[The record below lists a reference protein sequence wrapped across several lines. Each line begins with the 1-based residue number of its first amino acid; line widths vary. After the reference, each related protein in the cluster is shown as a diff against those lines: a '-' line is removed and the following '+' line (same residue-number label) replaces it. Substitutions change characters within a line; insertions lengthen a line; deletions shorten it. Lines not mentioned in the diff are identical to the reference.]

1 VGSTPTPT
9 TNNGQCVTALFLSQ
23 GDKMSKKMSVN
34 IGLVRA
40 VSETWYFD
48 IEDDADAQK
57 IFEDIKANPNII
69 WTKFDSNLYDSDY
82 YDELVTEVHDYE
94 VE

>member
-1 VGSTPTPT
+1 
-9 TNNGQCVTALFLSQ
+9 LSQ
-23 GDKMSKKMSVN
+23 RNNMSKRMSVN

-82 YDELVTEVHDYE
+82 HDEMVTEVSDYE